1 MIASCPSVILLENRT
16 FPDHAPNAESPD
28 AAGRRVYRE
37 PRRNCQRDSMRPN
50 ILNPLFAPLSA
61 LAGIGPKLEKLFGRL
76 TGRENDPPRIVDL
89 LFHLPTGFVDRR
101 NQPKLS
107 AVTPDTVATV
117 AVTIERHRP
126 PPPHRPR
133 APYNIEASDD
143 TNTLTITYF
152 NARKD
157 HLEKLLP
164 VGELRYVSGTATFY
178 DGHLQML
185 HPDRVVDAEGFA
197 SLPLLD
203 PIYPLTEGLGPNQ
216 VRKAM
221 DLALARLPVLP
232 EWQDEAWLSRNAYP
246 DFSDA
251 LRTIHRPEQP
261 ADITPE
267 GAAWSRLAY
276 DELLASQL
284 ALALLRAHMRIRAG
298 RGSAAEGRLRARVIA
313 ALPYALTPSQERA
326 VTDIVADL
334 AQPQRMLRL
343 LHGDVGSGKTVVALV
358 AAATV
363 IEAGRQA
370 ALMAPT
376 EILARQHHATISR
389 LAAAAGIRLAILT
402 GRERG
407 REREDILTALAV
419 GDIDLIVGTHALFQD
434 NVAFHDLAL
443 AIVDE
448 QHRFGVH
455 QRLALTRKGE
465 AVDLLV
471 LTATPI
477 PRTLVLT
484 FFGDMDVSELREKP
498 AGRQKIDTRAVPL
511 ERFDEVVDGVARA
524 IDEGRRVYWVCPLV
538 EESESVDLAA
548 AEERCKALRKRFGD
562 LVDIVH
568 GKMRGADKDR
578 AMERFAKGETRL
590 LVATTVIE
598 VGVDV
603 PEASIMVIEH
613 AERFGLAQLHQL
625 RGRIGR
631 GAAKSTCILLYR
643 GPLGPTAKARLAIL
657 RETDDGFRIAEEDL
671 KLRGEGDVLGTRQSG
686 LPGFHIAR
694 IEFHGKL
701 LAAARD
707 DAALILA
714 RDPKLETPRGQALIN
729 LLYLFAREEAIGL
742 VRAG

>member
-1 MIASCPSVILLENRT
+1 
-16 FPDHAPNAESPD
+16 
-28 AAGRRVYRE
+28 
-37 PRRNCQRDSMRPN
+37 MRPN

-61 LAGIGPKLEKLFGRL
+61 LSGIGPKLEKLFGRL
-76 TGRENDPPRIVDL
+76 IGRDSEPPHIIDL

-107 AVTPDTVATV
+107 EVKPDTVATV

-143 TNTLTITYF
+143 ANTLTITYF

-157 HLEKLLP
+157 YLEKLLP

-232 EWQDEAWLSRNAYP
+232 EWQDEAWLLRNAYP

-261 ADITPE
+261 EDITPE

-284 ALALLRAHMRIRAG
+284 ALALLRAHMRTRAG
-298 RGSAAEGRLRARVIA
+298 RGSAAEGRLRARIIA

-343 LHGDVGSGKTVVALV
+343 LHGDVGSGKTVVALI
-358 AAATV
+358 AAATM

-389 LAAAAGIRLAILT
+389 LATAAGIRLAILT

-407 REREDILTALAV
+407 REREDILTALAA

-484 FFGDMDVSELREKP
+484 FFGDVDVSELREKP
-498 AGRQKIDTRAVPL
+498 A
-511 ERFDEVVDGVARA
+511 
-524 IDEGRRVYWVCPLV
+524 
-538 EESESVDLAA
+538 
-548 AEERCKALRKRFGD
+548 
-562 LVDIVH
+562 
-568 GKMRGADKDR
+568 
-578 AMERFAKGETRL
+578 
-590 LVATTVIE
+590 
-598 VGVDV
+598 
-603 PEASIMVIEH
+603 
-613 AERFGLAQLHQL
+613 
-625 RGRIGR
+625 
-631 GAAKSTCILLYR
+631 
-643 GPLGPTAKARLAIL
+643 
-657 RETDDGFRIAEEDL
+657 
-671 KLRGEGDVLGTRQSG
+671 
-686 LPGFHIAR
+686 
-694 IEFHGKL
+694 
-701 LAAARD
+701 
-707 DAALILA
+707 
-714 RDPKLETPRGQALIN
+714 
-729 LLYLFAREEAIGL
+729 
-742 VRAG
+742 